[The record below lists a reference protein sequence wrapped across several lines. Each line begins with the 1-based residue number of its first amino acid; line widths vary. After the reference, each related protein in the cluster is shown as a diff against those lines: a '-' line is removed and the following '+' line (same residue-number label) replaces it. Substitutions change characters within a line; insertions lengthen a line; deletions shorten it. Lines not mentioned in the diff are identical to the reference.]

1 MSRNRHGIATR
12 AIHAGQQPDPTTGA
26 IVVPIYATSTFV
38 QDSPGVH
45 KGYEYARSQ
54 NPTRMAYEACV
65 ADLENGAQGYA
76 FVSGLAASGTILE
89 LLNSGDH
96 VIAMDDLYGGT
107 YRLFQDVRKRSAGLD
122 FSYVDLTDETTLDAA
137 IRPNTKMIWIESP
150 TNPMLRLVDFATIAR
165 LAAPK
170 GILTVADNTFA
181 SPIAQRPLDFGFDIV
196 VHSATKYLNGHSDMV
211 GGVVAVRD
219 DEGLRNRLAYLHN
232 AVGAIAGPFDA
243 FLAMRGLKTLPLRI
257 QRHSENALAI
267 AEFLEMHD
275 GIETVYYPGL
285 PNHPQHQLAVRQMDY
300 FGGMVTAITKGGL
313 KKCRRFLERTELFAL
328 AESLGGVESLI
339 EHPAIMT
346 HASIPP
352 ETRAE
357 LGISDCLVRLSCGIE
372 DCEDLIADLKHAL
385 Q

>member
-26 IVVPIYATSTFV
+26 IMVPIYATSTFV

-76 FVSGLAASGTILE
+76 FASGLAASGTILE

-122 FSYVDLTDETTLDAA
+122 FSYVDLTDETALDAA

-219 DEGLRNRLAYLHN
+219 DERLRNRLAYLHN

-257 QRHSENALAI
+257 QRHSKNALAI

-313 KKCRRFLERTELFAL
+313 EKCRRFLERTELFAL

-372 DCEDLIADLKHAL
+372 DCEDLIADLKYAL